1 MAQEGIGAALTI
13 SPDIM
18 KQLETA
24 QGLVDKMAAGAERIG
39 AGFQTAATSVS
50 SIVNSLQGKNLS
62 MSFNVDGTIK
72 EFTELGNV
80 TVKLNQNMSAAEKG
94 AAALNKALN
103 MKEGNTEAS
112 LNKKIAAINEALLS
126 PGLSAEK
133 VSQATAK
140 VEELRAK
147 IAELRNEQ
155 QRTFDGLKNSV
166 GISTSGNIDKLRE
179 RLDRL
184 KESLRQLKALERS
197 GFVLPAEAIKSTE
210 NAISALNNRI
220 KGINAT
226 LNVTARNA
234 QAIKGLFSSVFSPI
248 MVAAFLKNLVE
259 VRGEFE
265 MAQRSLAVLIQNERV
280 AADMFD
286 EISRIAIKSPF
297 SVMQLNKQV
306 KQLAAYRIENEKL
319 IETTKMLG
327 DISAGVG
334 IDMNRLILA
343 YGQVKATTW
352 LKGTELRQFSE
363 AGVNM
368 LGGLAD
374 RFSEVFQRAVST
386 GEVMQMISKR
396 MVKFEDVDAVLRAQ
410 TSEGGA
416 FFRMQEKQ
424 AETLKGMIVNL
435 QDRIQI
441 MFNETGSEFDRLMKN
456 IVNGI
461 QWVISNA
468 RLLSNILLPLAT
480 TKVLTGLVGIFSKSA
495 LGAPIIAAVKDVT
508 AQMKLVKASGVRSFG
523 FLTRSVNTFKAALAG
538 VGTFL
543 KTNIVGVLFT
553 VASAAFLLISRLT
566 QFGRELKKIMEDAN
580 TQTQESVAEYNRL
593 LDIATD
599 IAYTDKQR
607 AAAIEDLKK
616 KYGQILP
623 IQNLELSNV
632 QQLNSARAEQIELI
646 KEQIRQEARA
656 DIIRSAIK
664 DLDRGSKS
672 RTTDL
677 FDTMTLYEPL
687 QKAVGEFKNIE
698 KLTRDEV
705 DGIRRIVETEILEGT
720 LQDAD
725 AAAKRFFE
733 LYLTRANATEE
744 QVEHI
749 FAQVGE
755 AGTPLVLTTFD
766 RVFKKLDGI
775 NEKAAEAQFDYSA
788 PRMADAYLKEI
799 DKLEDVRKD
808 YIKKLSLEQ
817 KAAYDKNPHQLELDV
832 QAALEQEKWRIQDA
846 IENQS
851 LGEISETWSKKLSN
865 LLADSY
871 RRISD
876 MGEMQRFVKE
886 QLAAVADEF
895 PNLINP
901 LGTGELAMG
910 DTERLDQYV
919 AKIHK
924 YGKEVEFL
932 QEKLVAVQRGE
943 KELTEGEGIDV
954 FGKWAPEAISRYLKV
969 QEEIRRTKYEI
980 DQATQ
985 SYEKALSSGDSGA
998 RTAAFQKQI
1007 KLQTR
1012 LKELDRQASIAWSEA
1027 LTQAT
1032 GNLLDEAE
1040 AIGRTESYLGERA
1053 KRVAELNREM
1063 SERQKHEE
1071 DVIRYGK
1078 DLLALAQRW
1087 NDYDEAER
1095 AFYQDQYEDK
1105 AIDLGIDF
1113 PRDTTENFS
1122 VKLDDLDKWINNEIV
1137 GVLGKKRTLPLNI
1150 EFSKTSQASI
1160 KAQQKE
1166 IAGIA
1171 DDLLGVVQKQGQY
1184 SEEVMENLWASLNA
1198 RVKTFNEKKD
1208 TNFTLELPVK
1218 PKLDIQ
1224 DLLDW
1229 VKSLKDQL
1237 SEEEYTDLLMK
1248 LLGAKKSEDS
1258 DRNAR
1263 ARQYQSDLKTFV
1275 QDVTAAI
1282 KQFDKL
1288 DDEGD
1293 TLLRRKLED
1302 SAKKLN
1308 VKLPD
1313 IFDKAAIDEWVEGLK
1328 KKLGERNY
1336 IDIRLAANE
1345 EDTADWIKNLSDR
1358 ASALWDKYDNAK
1370 KLEGWGFGNIG
1381 VSSASIM
1388 SELED
1393 LEKQLRA
1400 KETEEA
1406 TKSADQIKEKRLQI
1420 LRTEQEEAVKIM
1432 YEAQKKAL
1440 TETEQAYQSMYE
1452 DIAKIRND
1460 ANKGET
1466 KFSQEQIDASVQ
1478 DRIVK
1483 GMKEVEKAEW
1493 NAYKSTRAYAMAF
1506 GDLDSLGLDVLET
1519 LQAQLEYYSEFQN
1532 LNPSD
1537 MKAVADAMLKVN
1549 AAIEQQKTGQGFG
1562 GVFLE
1567 GFKQLAKAQ
1576 EIFANRQS
1584 YEDSI
1589 TALKDEVRQTDEL
1602 VAMRKTMVRLYAGD
1616 EAEQEALADA
1626 LAAQADARK
1635 RLEDAIKNYEKAME
1649 KADTATE
1656 KAGVKLGLIESA
1668 YNSVGSAIG
1677 GVISLVK
1684 DTASI
1689 FGDGLGPEAEAAIEG
1704 FQQGFALVGQ
1714 TIAIVNGALSVSASL
1729 AKLLKK
1735 EVATVL
1741 WPLAA
1746 VGVALGAVVAIFKS
1760 HNAKIDKQIEENKE
1774 AVENLKKAYD
1784 SLKESMENA
1793 MNLRSSAGFHSQ
1805 MIANLNRQIE
1815 LVKEQIALEEQSW
1828 RSRKKK
1834 DENIKEFNDQITEL
1848 EESIR
1853 DTQKDWLEFMGSFSD
1868 SRNEAKSWA
1877 SSWLDAFKDAGDG
1890 LESLGKS
1897 FEDLYDEIVAA
1908 QLSDILMPQME
1919 ALKQM
1924 IASAVSDGFIDE
1936 AESAAILAQREALEG
1951 LEDELRERAR
1961 QLGVTSGDA
1970 ETDTL
1975 QRGIQSITE
1984 QTAQALESILNSTR
1998 YYVADNNRLLARMEN
2013 ALSGEEN
2020 ENSILANIRSQTRY
2034 LQILSDIAN
2043 AVFSPGSSGQG
2054 AGGLKVFVMG

>member
-50 SIVNSLQGKNLS
+50 SIVNSLQGKNMS

-80 TVKLNQNMSAAEKG
+80 TVKLNQNMSVAEKG

-103 MKEGNTEAS
+103 MKEGTGGDS
-112 LNKKIAAINEALLS
+112 LRRKIAAIEKALNA
-126 PGLSAEK
+126 PGLDAEK
-133 VSQATAK
+133 VKAANNTLSELNAKLKETETASEQAFNKLKAG
-140 VEELRAK
+140 VDLR
-147 IAELRNEQ
+147 
-155 QRTFDGLKNSV
+155 
-166 GISTSGNIDKLRE
+166 TSGNLDKMRE
-179 RLDRL
+179 RLDNL
-184 KESLRQLKALERS
+184 KNSLRQLKALEKG
-197 GFVLPAEAIKSTE
+197 GFAIPVGSIQATE
-210 NAISALNNRI
+210 NAITALNNRI
-220 KGINAT
+220 KAT
-226 LNVTARNA
+226 NDLLGATSKNA
-234 QAIKGLFSSVFSPI
+234 QMVRGLLTSAFSPLLI
-248 MVAAFLKNLVE
+248 ASFLKNLVSI
-259 VRGEFE
+259 RGEFE
-265 MAQRSLAVLIQNERV
+265 IAQKSLAVLIQNERV

-286 EISRIAIKSPF
+286 EISHIAIKSPF
-297 SVMQLNKQV
+297 SVLEMTKQV

-334 IDMNRLILA
+334 VDMNRLILA
-343 YGQVKATTW
+343 YGQVKAATF
-352 LKGTELRQFSE
+352 LKGQELRQFSE

-374 RFSEVFQRAVST
+374 RFTQIYQRAVST
-386 GEVMQMISKR
+386 GEVLQMVSKR

-410 TSEGGA
+410 TAEGGA

-424 AETLKGMIVNL
+424 AETLKGMVVNL
-435 QDRIQI
+435 QDRIQL
-441 MFNETGSEFDRLMKN
+441 MFNKTGTEFDRQMKN
-456 IVNGI
+456 VVKGI
-461 QWVISNA
+461 EWVIGHADELVSVIMPILSFKFMSGGA
-468 RLLSNILLPLAT
+468 GLLSNLFVNNPLFG
-480 TKVLTGLVGIFSKSA
+480 KQNMFK
-495 LGAPIIAAVKDVT
+495 GAKAAIQAVT
-508 AQMKLVKASGVRSFG
+508 AEIKLFNIFHTTAMTNAQRGWKI
-523 FLTRSVNTFKAALAG
+523 FKAAISGAG
-538 VGTFL
+538 IGNVVG
-543 KTNIVGVLFT
+543 
-553 VASAAFLLISRLT
+553 LI
-566 QFGRELKKIMEDAN
+566 
-580 TQTQESVAEYNRL
+580 
-593 LDIATD
+593 
-599 IAYTDKQR
+599 
-607 AAAIEDLKK
+607 AAAIVSITLLIRRATALRREINKIGEDAKKHTDESIWEYNQLVDKATNIANKEQDRIAAIDELKK

-623 IQNLELSNV
+623 IQDLELSNV
-632 QQLNSARAEQIELI
+632 EALNKARAQQIELI
-646 KEQIRQEARA
+646 REQIREEARGDA
-656 DIIRSAIK
+656 MRTAIK
-664 DLDRGSKS
+664 DLESGAKRRTKDLVTTLMQVQDIGVIRPSTSYAMTATNGFITTFKKEIEGLSEVTNDEIDAIRANVEDKIINGSIK
-672 RTTDL
+672 TATD
-677 FDTMTLYEPL
+677 
-687 QKAVGEFKNIE
+687 A
-698 KLTRDEV
+698 RDEFFRELLV
-705 DGIRRIVETEILEGT
+705 RSGATEAQIEGIINNLVASSFAGVTDVFDGIIDRLALVGRIAKRQGADLLAPRALDSYRKQIET
-720 LQDAD
+720 LQDARGDFVKGLTQEQKD
-725 AAAKRFFE
+725 AYAKNDSQREIDLQKFIADRRDE
-733 LYLTRANATEE
+733 IEDAIRNAPNTVMTEE
-744 QVEHI
+744 W
-749 FAQVGE
+749 
-755 AGTPLVLTTFD
+755 
-766 RVFKKLDGI
+766 RKKLLGALD
-775 NEKAAEAQFDYSA
+775 EAYNSASDYSPVKA
-788 PRMADAYLKEI
+788 FV
-799 DKLEDVRKD
+799 DKQIAEVNKSFPNLRKALD
-808 YIKKLSLEQ
+808 LGEVKYNDGDGVDSYIKKLTALGKTVYATADEFSKMDSEVESVRAFEIMAQWGGTAYNEFLKVDKAVDRTRRRLE
-817 KAAYDKNPHQLELDV
+817 KVNLELQKDPGNPKLLDKAEKLKATLTWQESNRKTMFSTMWESTTENLKSQAGAV
-832 QAALEQEKWRIQDA
+832 QAAINSLGGSKTQLDEVQKGFKAIGSEILRVGKDWKNMTTEQKRLTKEQIQGQIDA
-846 IENQS
+846 FNQLYGYQVKMPELGNLGAADNWLRENQIIAGAQVF
-851 LGEISETWSKKLSN
+851 LE
-865 LLADSY
+865 LL
-871 RRISD
+871 
-876 MGEMQRFVKE
+876 M
-886 QLAAVADEF
+886 
-895 PNLINP
+895 
-901 LGTGELAMG
+901 
-910 DTERLDQYV
+910 
-919 AKIHK
+919 
-924 YGKEVEFL
+924 
-932 QEKLVAVQRGE
+932 
-943 KELTEGEGIDV
+943 
-954 FGKWAPEAISRYLKV
+954 
-969 QEEIRRTKYEI
+969 
-980 DQATQ
+980 
-985 SYEKALSSGDSGA
+985 
-998 RTAAFQKQI
+998 
-1007 KLQTR
+1007 
-1012 LKELDRQASIAWSEA
+1012 SIAGWQKTINSNGA
-1027 LTQAT
+1027 AARKQ
-1032 GNLLDEAE
+1032 
-1040 AIGRTESYLGERA
+1040 
-1053 KRVAELNREM
+1053 REN
-1063 SERQKHEE
+1063 
-1071 DVIRYGK
+1071 
-1078 DLLALAQRW
+1078 DL
-1087 NDYDEAER
+1087 
-1095 AFYQDQYEDK
+1095 
-1105 AIDLGIDF
+1105 
-1113 PRDTTENFS
+1113 
-1122 VKLDDLDKWINNEIV
+1122 
-1137 GVLGKKRTLPLNI
+1137 
-1150 EFSKTSQASI
+1150 
-1160 KAQQKE
+1160 
-1166 IAGIA
+1166 
-1171 DDLLGVVQKQGQY
+1171 
-1184 SEEVMENLWASLNA
+1184 
-1198 RVKTFNEKKD
+1198 
-1208 TNFTLELPVK
+1208 
-1218 PKLDIQ
+1218 
-1224 DLLDW
+1224 
-1229 VKSLKDQL
+1229 KSLVD
-1237 SEEEYTDLLMK
+1237 DMRD
-1248 LLGAKKSEDS
+1248 A
-1258 DRNAR
+1258 
-1263 ARQYQSDLKTFV
+1263 V
-1275 QDVTAAI
+1275 

-1288 DDEGD
+1288 DAEGD
-1293 TLLRRKLED
+1293 KLLED
-1302 SAKKLN
+1302 RIRESAKGLKI
-1308 VKLPD
+1308 VLPEK
-1313 IFDKAAIDEWVEGLK
+1313 IDKAAIKKFVEDNRK
-1328 KKLGERNY
+1328 ALGEENY
-1336 IDIRLAANE
+1336 LKLKLAINE
-1345 EDTADWIKNLSDR
+1345 EDTTDWIKNLSDQ

-1452 DIAKIRND
+1452 DIAKIRSD

-1506 GDLDSLGLDVLET
+1506 GDLDNLGLDVLET

-1589 TALKDEVRQTDEL
+1589 AALKDEVRQTDEL
-1602 VAMRKTMVRLYAGD
+1602 VATRKTMVRLYAGD

-1784 SLKESMENA
+1784 SLKESMERA
-1793 MNLRSSAGFHSQ
+1793 MNLRGSAGAHSQ

-1890 LESLGKS
+1890 LEALGKS

-1924 IASAVSDGFIDE
+1924 IATAVSDGFIDE

-1998 YYVADNNRLLARMEN
+1998 FYVADNNRLLVRMEN

-2034 LQILSDIAN
+2034 LQILSEIAN